1 MVSPYELLKPEKRGF
16 YRINSEYYL
25 TKHVIPVLN
34 RVVEGMIGDVDD
46 AALPD
51 RHTPMVPAD
60 AEHLHGTVVSGA
72 A

>member
-34 RVVEGMIGDVDD
+34 RVVEGVIEDVDD
-46 AALPD
+46 TALPD
-51 RHTPMVPAD
+51 RHASVVPAD
-60 AEHLHGTVVSGA
+60 AEHPCGTVVSGSS
-72 A
+72 